1 MAESLYLANAQVLS
15 GEEWVAADL
24 LVVGDGI
31 AGIFPREQAGS
42 AAGGSAAGRR
52 SHLTAKARCCALPPG
67 TRRLDL
73 QGKYLLPGFI
83 DIHTHGGKG
92 VDFNHADAD
101 GVRAVTRFF
110 ASRGVTSFLPT
121 ILTDSPEIM
130 LRQLARVTEPSV
142 LADCPEILGIHLEG
156 PFLCERYKGAQPAE
170 FLRACDSALFARFQ
184 GAARGMIRLLTLA
197 PEVEGAVELTRELV
211 SHNVRVSL
219 GHSAASYEQ
228 AMAAI
233 EAGAT
238 GTTHIMN
245 AMKLQHMHDPA
256 ILTAVLE
263 TDVYAEMI
271 CDGFHLHPPIVR
283 FLIKAK
289 GRDRMIAVTDSIM
302 AAGLPDGQYKLGV
315 NDVIVEGG
323 DAKVIETGM
332 RAGSTLTMDRALHN
346 IREFTGLPL
355 VLAARFLAQ
364 NPAKMLGIFDRT
376 GSLEP
381 GKLADIVVLD
391 TAGNGPHRVAMT
403 ISKGKIRYTA

>member
-1 MAESLYLANAQVLS
+1 M
-15 GEEWVAADL
+15 
-24 LVVGDGI
+24 
-31 AGIFPREQAGS
+31 
-42 AAGGSAAGRR
+42 
-52 SHLTAKARCCALPPG
+52 
-67 TRRLDL
+67 
-73 QGKYLLPGFI
+73 
-83 DIHTHGGKG
+83 
-92 VDFNHADAD
+92 DFNHADAEEL
-101 GVRAVTRFF
+101 RAVTRFF

-121 ILTDSPEIM
+121 ILTDSPDTM
-130 LRQLARVTEPSV
+130 LRQLARVTDPAV

-170 FLRACDSALFARFQ
+170 FLRACDSALFRQFQ
-184 GAARGMIRLLTLA
+184 QAAHGMIKLLTLA

-211 SHNVRVSL
+211 SQNVRVSL
-219 GHSAASYEQ
+219 GHSAGSYGQ

-302 AAGLPDGQYKLGV
+302 AAGLPDGQYRLGI

-323 DAKVIETGM
+323 DAKVIGTGM

-346 IREFTGLPL
+346 IGEFARLPL
-355 VLAARFLAQ
+355 EKAARFLSE
-364 NPAKMLGIFDRT
+364 NPARMLGIFDRT

-381 GKLADIVVLD
+381 GKQADIVVLD
-391 TAGNGPHRVAMT
+391 LAGDGPFRVTMT
-403 ISKGKIRYTA
+403 IAKGKISYTA

>member
-1 MAESLYLANAQVLS
+1 MAENLYLANAKLLS
-15 GEEWVAADL
+15 GEEFAEADL
-24 LVVGDGI
+24 LVVGDSI
-31 AGIFPREQAGS
+31 AGIFPREAPGT
-42 AAGGSAAGRR
+42 AFGKAAGRR
-52 SHLTAKARCCALPPG
+52 SPLTAKARCCALPPG

-101 GVRAVTRFF
+101 GVRAVARFF

-121 ILTDSPEIM
+121 ILTDSPETM

-156 PFLCERYKGAQPAE
+156 PFLCEHYKGAQPAE
-170 FLRACDSALFARFQ
+170 YLRACDSALFARFQ
-184 GAARGMIRLLTLA
+184 NAARGMIRLLTLA

-211 SHNVRVSL
+211 SQNVRVSL

-238 GTTHIMN
+238 CTTHIMN

-302 AAGLPDGQYKLGV
+302 AAGLPDGHYTLGV
-315 NDVIVEGG
+315 NEVIVEGG
-323 DAKVIETGM
+323 DAKVIGTGM
-332 RAGSTLTMDRALHN
+332 RAGSTLTMDRALRN
-346 IREFTGLPL
+346 IGEYTRLPL
-355 VLAARFLAQ
+355 GQAARFLSE

-376 GSLEP
+376 GSLET
-381 GKLADIVVLD
+381 GKLADIVALD
-391 TAGNGPHRVAMT
+391 NAVEGSLHVAMT
-403 ISKGKIRYTA
+403 IARGKISYTA